1 MSLPTAHPVSRHPS
15 GLVVLK
21 EAIAGAGSS
30 VINGSGCV
38 SMAAKVRLGL
48 ALNFSVFLHE
58 VLKDELQQL
67 HPCHIEVGP

>member
-1 MSLPTAHPVSRHPS
+1 MSLPTAHPVSRHSS
-15 GLVVLK
+15 GLEPSRPRREFPIKWV
-21 EAIAGAGSS
+21 AGCSD
-30 VINGSGCV
+30 

-67 HPCHIEVGP
+67 QPSHIEVGP